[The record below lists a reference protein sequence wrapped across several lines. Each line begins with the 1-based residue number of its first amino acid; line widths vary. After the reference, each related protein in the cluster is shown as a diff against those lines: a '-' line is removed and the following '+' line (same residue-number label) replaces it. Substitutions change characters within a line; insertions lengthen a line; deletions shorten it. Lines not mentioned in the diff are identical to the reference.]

1 MTISVL
7 DFYEVSE
14 KTHDFSRGM
23 RTTLDKNKKL
33 KYKYFKGR
41 TCSLY
46 VKLSKGGFVQNPTTL
61 VVGESQ
67 TEGKGEAKNA
77 PLSSNGTII
86 GILAEVDG
94 KRRELVAGFPNG
106 LKTLADIKVK
116 DFEKDSFI
124 GYKAILN
131 LIKGEQGGRLRESW
145 RLSDED
151 FKELPFELYLCLVR
165 EHSTCGILKKLFL
178 IMTGLIKFC
187 FGRFQ

>member
-7 DFYEVSE
+7 DFY
-14 KTHDFSRGM
+14 
-23 RTTLDKNKKL
+23 
-33 KYKYFKGR
+33 
-41 TCSLY
+41 
-46 VKLSKGGFVQNPTTL
+46 
-61 VVGESQ
+61 

-77 PLSSNGTII
+77 LLSSNGAII

-106 LKTLADIKVK
+106 LKALADTEVK

-124 GYKAILN
+124 GYKAILS

-145 RLSDED
+145 RLSEDD
-151 FKELPFELYLCLVR
+151 FKELPFELYLCLVN

-178 IMTGLIKFC
+178 IMIGLIKSC